1 MNYGKAEGYLE
12 RKWPEKYNAAGHIP
26 WAGRIYF
33 KGFEQL
39 LGCFRGRIYQGT
51 WGSALFQS
59 IYQPAPS
66 LLWSLPLMPEWIVIV
81 AVLGFFSLLGLEWT
95 PLLLALPLFLL
106 AAALPIAHAVSCA
119 SRLPFL
125 HFPAAAAAQAQGAY
139 RFSPSDAANGAPDRQ
154 DQTRF
159 DPLAQMRRRFRHS
172 ASPALAQDFHDL
184 EPTVALADCL
194 ARIGRGRR
202 KGPADSQYCEAATLT
217 AGTSNCAEVCSVR
230 FVCLWRWKS
239 TAAEI
244 SSSV

>member
-81 AVLGFFSLLGLEWT
+81 AALGFFSLLGLEWT

-106 AAALPIAHAVSCA
+106 AVALPVAHAVSCA

-125 HFPAAAAAQAQGAY
+125 HFPAAQ
-139 RFSPSDAANGAPDRQ
+139 
-154 DQTRF
+154 
-159 DPLAQMRRRFRHS
+159 RRKLK
-172 ASPALAQDFHDL
+172 ALTAFLHLMQ
-184 EPTVALADCL
+184 PM
-194 ARIGRGRR
+194 ARLIGRIKLGLTPWRR
-202 KGPADSQYCEAATLT
+202 CGVASGIALPLPWPKTFTIWSQQWRSPIAWLESRRGKG
-217 AGTSNCAEVCSVR
+217 
-230 FVCLWRWKS
+230 
-239 TAAEI
+239 
-244 SSSV
+244 